1 MQLKELKEILN
12 SMSVEQLKQELI
24 VIDCSE
30 SAIVGYVEAE
40 FATEDLY
47 YIGEN
52 DPSELCVL
60 SELKDQYEQE
70 EIDGM
75 EIIVNKGDLI
85 FELS

>member
-12 SMSVEQLKQELI
+12 SMSIEQLKQELI
-24 VIDCSE
+24 VLDCSK
-30 SAIVGYVEAE
+30 AIRGYAEAE

-47 YIGEN
+47 YTGED
-52 DPSELCVL
+52 DPSELYVL

>member
-1 MQLKELKEILN
+1 MQLKELKEILD
-12 SMSVEQLKQELI
+12 SMSVEQLSKELI

-30 SAIVGYVEAE
+30 AIVGYAEAE

-47 YIGEN
+47 YIGDD
-52 DPSELCVL
+52 DPSELYVL

-70 EIDGM
+70 EIDNM

>member
-12 SMSVEQLKQELI
+12 SMSVEQLKKELI

-30 SAIVGYVEAE
+30 AIVGYAEAE

-47 YIGEN
+47 YIGD
-52 DPSELCVL
+52 DPSELYVL
-60 SELKDQYEQE
+60 SELQDQYEQE
-70 EIDGM
+70 EIDDM

>member
-12 SMSVEQLKQELI
+12 SMSVEQLNKELI

-30 SAIVGYVEAE
+30 AIVGYAEAE

-47 YIGEN
+47 YIGD
-52 DPSELCVL
+52 DPSELYVL
-60 SELKDQYEQE
+60 SELQDQYEQE
-70 EIDGM
+70 EIDDM

>member
-1 MQLKELKEILN
+1 MQLKELKEILD
-12 SMSVEQLKQELI
+12 SMSVEQLKQEL
-24 VIDCSE
+24 VIFAFNKTVS
-30 SAIVGYVEAE
+30 GYPEVE

-47 YIGEN
+47 YTGED
-52 DPSELCVL
+52 DPSELYVL

-70 EIDGM
+70 EIDSM

>member
-12 SMSVEQLKQELI
+12 SMSVEQLKKELI
-24 VIDCSE
+24 VIDCGE
-30 SAIVGYVEAE
+30 AIVGCAEAE

-47 YIGEN
+47 YIGDD
-52 DPSELCVL
+52 DPSGLYVL

-70 EIDGM
+70 EIDTM
-75 EIIVNKGDLI
+75 EIIVSKGDLI

>member
-12 SMSVEQLKQELI
+12 SMSVEQLKKELI

-30 SAIVGYVEAE
+30 AIVGYAEAE

-47 YIGEN
+47 YIGD
-52 DPSELCVL
+52 DPSELYVL
-60 SELKDQYEQE
+60 SELQDQYEQE

>member
-12 SMSVEQLKQELI
+12 SMSVEQLKKELI

-30 SAIVGYVEAE
+30 AIVGYAEAE

-47 YIGEN
+47 CIGN

-70 EIDGM
+70 EIDDI

>member
-12 SMSVEQLKQELI
+12 SMSAEQLKKELI

-30 SAIVGYVEAE
+30 AIVGYADAE

-47 YIGEN
+47 YIGD
-52 DPSELCVL
+52 DPSELYVL

-70 EIDGM
+70 EIDDM

>member
-12 SMSVEQLKQELI
+12 SMSTEQLNKELI

-30 SAIVGYVEAE
+30 AIVGYAEAE

-47 YIGEN
+47 YTGED
-52 DPSELCVL
+52 DPSELYVL

-70 EIDGM
+70 EIDDM

>member
-12 SMSVEQLKQELI
+12 SMSVEQLKKELI

-30 SAIVGYVEAE
+30 AIVGYAEAE

-47 YIGEN
+47 YIGNN
-52 DPSELCVL
+52 DPSELYVL

-70 EIDGM
+70 EIDDM

>member
-12 SMSVEQLKQELI
+12 SMSVEQLNKELI

-30 SAIVGYVEAE
+30 AIVGYAEAE

-47 YIGEN
+47 SIGN
-52 DPSELCVL
+52 DPSELYVL

-70 EIDGM
+70 EIDDM

>member
-12 SMSVEQLKQELI
+12 SMSVEQLKKELI

-30 SAIVGYVEAE
+30 AAIVGYVEAE

-47 YIGEN
+47 YIGDD
-52 DPSELCVL
+52 DPSGLYVL

-70 EIDGM
+70 EIDTM
-75 EIIVNKGDLI
+75 EIIVSKGDLI

>member
-1 MQLKELKEILN
+1 MQLKELKEILD
-12 SMSVEQLKQELI
+12 SMSVEQLNKELI

-30 SAIVGYVEAE
+30 AIVGYAEAE

-47 YIGEN
+47 YIGD
-52 DPSELCVL
+52 DPSELYVL
-60 SELKDQYEQE
+60 SELQDQYEQE
-70 EIDGM
+70 EIDDM

>member
-1 MQLKELKEILN
+1 MQLKEFLN
-12 SMSVEQLKQELI
+12 SMSVEQLKKELI

-30 SAIVGYVEAE
+30 AIVGYAEAE

-47 YIGEN
+47 YIGD
-52 DPSELCVL
+52 DPSELYVL
-60 SELKDQYEQE
+60 SELQDQYEQE
-70 EIDGM
+70 EIDDM

>member
-1 MQLKELKEILN
+1 
-12 SMSVEQLKQELI
+12 MSVEQLKKELI

-30 SAIVGYVEAE
+30 AIVGYAEAE

-47 YIGEN
+47 YIGD
-52 DPSELCVL
+52 DPSELYVL
-60 SELKDQYEQE
+60 SELQDQYEQE
-70 EIDGM
+70 EIDDM

>member
-12 SMSVEQLKQELI
+12 SMSVEQLNKELI

-30 SAIVGYVEAE
+30 AIVGYAEAE

-47 YIGEN
+47 YIGD
-52 DPSELCVL
+52 DPSELYVL

-70 EIDGM
+70 EIDDM

>member
-1 MQLKELKEILN
+1 MQLKELKEILD
-12 SMSVEQLKQELI
+12 SMSVEQLNKELI

-30 SAIVGYVEAE
+30 AIVGYAEAE

-47 YIGEN
+47 YIGD
-52 DPSELCVL
+52 DPSELYVL

-70 EIDGM
+70 EIDDM

>member
-12 SMSVEQLKQELI
+12 SMSVEQLKKELI
-24 VIDCSE
+24 VTDCSE
-30 SAIVGYVEAE
+30 AIIVGYVEAE

-47 YIGEN
+47 YIGNN
-52 DPSELCVL
+52 DPSELYVL

-70 EIDGM
+70 EIDNM

>member
-12 SMSVEQLKQELI
+12 SMSAEQLKKELI

-30 SAIVGYVEAE
+30 AIVGYAEAE

-47 YIGEN
+47 YIGD
-52 DPSELCVL
+52 DPSELYVL

-70 EIDGM
+70 EIDDM

>member
-12 SMSVEQLKQELI
+12 SMSVEQLKKELI

-30 SAIVGYVEAE
+30 AIVGYAEAE

-47 YIGEN
+47 YIGD
-52 DPSELCVL
+52 DPSELYVL

-70 EIDGM
+70 EIDDM